1 MQNRPASRSLC
12 DSPGEST
19 WERRPEVIERSQ
31 LVTSPSAYAAE
42 FLNSDGVEA
51 MVCSPPHSPLVPS
64 NIDNFPS
71 KVDDLKTIWSP
82 LYKLQKFK
90 TFKVKGQAAGVYKNA
105 GLFSY
110 VRIYGAGHE
119 VPAYKV

>member
-1 MQNRPASRSLC
+1 MASKQWYAVLLIPRLC
-12 DSPGEST
+12 H
-19 WERRPEVIERSQ
+19 R
-31 LVTSPSAYAAE
+31 
-42 FLNSDGVEA
+42 
-51 MVCSPPHSPLVPS
+51 
-64 NIDNFPS
+64 IDNFPS

-119 VPAYKV
+119 VPAYKVWVTSTLLGI